1 MSEEKRRGGKI
12 HIVHARERG
21 NSRKLRKR
29 EFVPPGRE
37 RTRGIAVRAIPLPTG
52 GAMNALGC
60 GFSWADPSARGG
72 GSRRGRT
79 FPTAAGARRDRWTSM
94 IFSISSLPW
103 AARRVTRGGGR
114 RGARA
119 GGEKKQR
126 AHAARVAR
134 FPRRGSNIRR
144 FRKRSVA
151 AAPRAIR
158 APARSETRRGDAFG
172 SRAGSTREETA
183 GSAVASRRNARETR
197 GGVTHVIVVLALVVR
212 GRTAVSRGRHLASTS
227 AAMFSAPCAEAT
239 RACPSERRE
248 RVRASTPP
256 CARLALARAAR
267 RARTERAEAD
277 ATRKSGVKSARDGRQ
292 RRSREVRETNEP

>member
-1 MSEEKRRGGKI
+1 MMFN
-12 HIVHARERG
+12 ARER
-21 NSRKLRKR
+21 KLAETPEAR
-29 EFVPPGRE
+29 
-37 RTRGIAVRAIPLPTG
+37 VRAASTG
-52 GAMNALGC
+52 KNSWNCRSRDSAAHGGGNALGC
-60 GFSWADPSARGG
+60 GFSWEDPSARGG

-79 FPTAAGARRDRWTSM
+79 FPTAAGARPDRWTST

-114 RGARA
+114 RGARE

-151 AAPRAIR
+151 AAPRVIR

-212 GRTAVSRGRHLASTS
+212 GRTAVSRGRHLA
-227 AAMFSAPCAEAT
+227 FDERGHVQ
-239 RACPSERRE
+239 RAVCRGDARVSE
-248 RVRASTPP
+248 
-256 CARLALARAAR
+256 
-267 RARTERAEAD
+267 
-277 ATRKSGVKSARDGRQ
+277 
-292 RRSREVRETNEP
+292 